1 MEKLNNIVEKVKQL
15 PNKRL
20 IAANGIDSHTIEA
33 IFDSMKMGLI
43 DATLVG
49 DKDIISKTCS
59 ELKIDINSFEI
70 IDIKDEFEATLAAVK
85 MIFEGKGDLLMKG
98 LISTETYM
106 KAILNKEYGLV
117 PPKGLLTHI
126 TVMETPNYHKL
137 LTVSD
142 VAILPLP
149 DLNQK
154 IAITKLLIK
163 TAQKLGIQ
171 TPKVAILSAA
181 ESVSAALP
189 STVDAAIISKMGDRG
204 QIKGGIIEGP
214 LSLDLAIDPES
225 VSIKGMKNE
234 VAGDADCLLF
244 PNIEAGNVFYK
255 ANTKL
260 ANAELGAFVAGAKVP
275 CILSSRGDSAKT
287 KMYSIA
293 ISALM
298 A

>member
-20 IAANGIDSHTIEA
+20 IAANGVDSHTIEA
-33 IFDSMKMGLI
+33 IYDSMKMGLI

-49 DKDIISKTCS
+49 DKEIISKTCS
-59 ELKIDINSFEI
+59 ELKIDINLFEI
-70 IDIKDEFEATLAAVK
+70 LDVKDEYEAALVAVK
-85 MIFEGKGDLLMKG
+85 MIFDGKGDLLMKG
-98 LISTETYM
+98 LISTEKYM
-106 KAILNKEYGLV
+106 KAILNKEFGLV

-154 IAITKLLIK
+154 IAITNLLIK
-163 TAQKLGIQ
+163 TAQKLGTK
-171 TPKVAILSAA
+171 TPKVAIISAA
-181 ESVSAALP
+181 ESVTAAMP